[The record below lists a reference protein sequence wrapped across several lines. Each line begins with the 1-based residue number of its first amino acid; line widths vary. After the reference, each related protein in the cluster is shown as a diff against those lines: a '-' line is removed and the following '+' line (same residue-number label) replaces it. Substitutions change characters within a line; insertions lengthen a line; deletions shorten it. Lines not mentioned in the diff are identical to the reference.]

1 MIKNYNNIT
10 EIKQD
15 LTVIKERKELY
26 GEVFTPFNLIDK
38 IISLIQIEHFKNK
51 NKKWLDIGAGSGY
64 FSIYLYFKLFE
75 NLKNQFK
82 NDNQCKEHIINNM
95 IYMVEIQENN
105 YEMLREL
112 FGKKANIINDDFIN
126 YNFDNYNVKEFDYII
141 GNPPFN
147 CNGMKK
153 VPTNNN
159 VKKKNDGKTIWIDF
173 LKKSIS
179 ILKKEGLLNIIIPS
193 IWLKPD
199 KEKIYDYLL
208 QYKINYLHCLN
219 NTETNKIF
227 KGNAQ
232 TPSCYFLL
240 EKIETDNF
248 ISIWDNDT
256 NKYINYCY
264 NTLYKNS
271 LPIPLKCQS
280 IINKLQ
286 PFLKYGTLP
295 IFKTNLPSS
304 KTLFSL
310 HKENKYSHKNISTC
324 LIKNSIPEFVVNY
337 SNIKCPFSD
346 KKKLILANK
355 MYGIPYIDY
364 NGEYGIS
371 NRDNYIILE
380 DDKSINNLE
389 IIKTFLS
396 TQTVLYLF
404 DSTRYRM
411 AYLEKYIFELIP
423 DITLLPNFPENINDD
438 TIALYFNFDEREKS
452 IINNYKKNIKFFD

>member
-1 MIKNYNNIT
+1 MIKNYNNIN
-10 EIKQD
+10 EIKQN

-26 GEVFTPFNLIDK
+26 GEVFTPFSLIDK
-38 IISLIQIEHFKNK
+38 IMSLIPIENFKNK

-64 FSIYLYFKLFE
+64 FSIFLYFKLFE
-75 NLKNQFK
+75 NLKNYFK
-82 NDNQCKEHIINNM
+82 NENECRKHIINNM
-95 IYMVEIQENN
+95 IYMVELQENN
-105 YEMLREL
+105 CEMLKEL
-112 FGKKANIINDDFIN
+112 FGNKANIINDDFIN
-126 YNFDNYNVKEFDYII
+126 YNFDNYIIKEFDYII

-147 CNGMKK
+147 CNGIKK

-159 VKKKNDGKTIWIDF
+159 IKKKNDGKTIWIDF

-199 KEKIYDYLL
+199 KEKIYHYLL

-256 NKYINYCY
+256 NKYINYCF
-264 NTLYKNS
+264 NTLYNNS

-295 IFKTNLPSS
+295 VYKTNLPSS

-310 HKENKYSHKNISTC
+310 HKENKYSYKNISTC

-337 SNIKCPFSD
+337 SNVKCVFAD

-371 NRDNYIILE
+371 NRDNYVILE
-380 DDKSINNLE
+380 DDKYINELE
-389 IIKTFLS
+389 IIKTFLA
-396 TQTVLYLF
+396 TQTILYLF

-411 AYLEKYIFELIP
+411 AYLEKYIFQLIP
-423 DITLLPNFPENINDD
+423 DITLLPNFPEIINDD
-438 TIALYFNFDEREKS
+438 TIASYFNFDEREKS

>member
-1 MIKNYNNIT
+1 MIKNYNNIY
-10 EIKQD
+10 EIKQE
-15 LTVIKERKELY
+15 LNVVKERKELY
-26 GEVFTPFNLIDK
+26 GEVFTPFTLIND
-38 IISLIQIEHFKNK
+38 IISLIPIENFKNK

-64 FSIYLYFKLFE
+64 FSIFLYFKILE
-75 NLKNQFK
+75 NLKPEFK
-82 NDNQCKEHIINNM
+82 NENECKEHIINNM

-105 YEMLREL
+105 CKILREL
-112 FGKKANIINDDFIN
+112 FGMKANIINDDFIN
-126 YNFDNYNVKEFDYII
+126 YNFNNYIIKDFDYII

-153 VPTNNN
+153 VPTNNII
-159 VKKKNDGKTIWIDF
+159 KKKNDGKTIWIDF

-179 ILKKEGLLNIIIPS
+179 ILKKEGYLNIIIPS

-199 KEKIYDYLL
+199 KEKIYNYLL

-240 EKIETDNF
+240 EKIKSDNY
-248 ISIWDNDT
+248 ISIWDNNTD
-256 NKYINYCY
+256 KYINYCY
-264 NTLYKNS
+264 NTVYNNY

-280 IINKLQ
+280 MINKLQ
-286 PFLKYGTLP
+286 PFLKYGLLP
-295 IFKTNLPSS
+295 VYKTNMPSS

-310 HKENKYSHKNISTC
+310 YEENKYPHKNISTC

-337 SNIKCPFSD
+337 SNNKCSFAD
-346 KKKLILANK
+346 KRKLILANK

-371 NRDNYIILE
+371 NRDNYVILE
-380 DDKSINNLE
+380 EDKVVKDLQ
-389 IIKTFLS
+389 IIKNFLS
-396 TQTVLYLF
+396 TNTALYLF

-438 TIALYFNFDEREKS
+438 TVARYFNFDEREKS